1 MKLASKFKTAT
12 VLGAVCAAFAVPAH
26 AEFTGSAGLGV
37 HVWDGG
43 YRDTDAHVWPIPA
56 VDVETD
62 HFYFKGL
69 EAGGFLVKTDA
80 HRLMLGVA
88 YMGLGFD
95 AGDSDDARMK
105 KLDDRDGSF
114 FANVTYAWRSQLG
127 QITASIG
134 ADISGKSEGFM
145 SDVSWMKRFDVA
157 GFGVTP
163 QVGVLFTS
171 EKFNDYYYGISHAES
186 KRSGLDAYSADAGV
200 SPYFRLI
207 GDYRISEKFSVYAEG
222 TVRSLSKEI
231 KDSPMVDGDI
241 AYGFGAG
248 VSYHF

>member
-1 MKLASKFKTAT
+1 MPASSRPPPFSAP
-12 VLGAVCAAFAVPAH
+12 CAPPSPFPP
-26 AEFTGSAGLGV
+26 TPNSPGSAGLGV

-43 YRDTDAHVWPIPA
+43 YRDTDAQVWPIPA

-80 HRLMLGVA
+80 HRLMLGVS

-171 EKFNDYYYGISHAES
+171 EKFNDYYYGVSHAES